1 MAAGR
6 RAASRCAP
14 RQRES
19 AGTIEE
25 EDDVYRVTALTINLS
40 HELNHL
46 RLRTGGTGI
55 YTIVVVV
62 VVFICVGEDFLEKKH
77 LPYTNVVVVVVLS
90 AYQGREI

>member
-55 YTIVVVV
+55 YIP
-62 VVFICVGEDFLEKKH
+62 L
-77 LPYTNVVVVVVLS
+77 
-90 AYQGREI
+90 